1 MVEVLVPDVID
12 THSQE
17 FEQVFRQYSKFLYR
31 IAYGVTGNAED
42 AEDVLQ
48 TVFARFFANV
58 QRNPRIKDNPR
69 AYLYRA
75 VVNASLNIIK
85 VRRRMEPIDS
95 EMLLEGPIRIREAL
109 ADHIRERVLAALDTL
124 AESNAPAVEL
134 LILRY
139 FDNQSDAAIAK
150 ALGQSRGAIA
160 LRLHRARARLKKLLK
175 DLLRD
180 PKK

>member
-95 EMLLEGPIRIREAL
+95 EMLLEGPIRIREA
-109 ADHIRERVLAALDTL
+109 
-124 AESNAPAVEL
+124 S
-134 LILRY
+134 
-139 FDNQSDAAIAK
+139 
-150 ALGQSRGAIA
+150 
-160 LRLHRARARLKKLLK
+160 
-175 DLLRD
+175 
-180 PKK
+180 